1 MFLCLIWLDS
11 VVIILSNN
19 SSIIFLLISC
29 SLLESSVYDM
39 ATITSWEDLVKAR
52 DVIKSSPH
60 VNRTPLVKM
69 PTSLLPGVSLYAKL
83 ENMQTVGSFKIRGVI
98 NVMENASDEVLSG
111 DRKLFTIS
119 SGNYGKAL
127 AYFWQKKNLT
137 GKIILPS
144 TAPKCR
150 IGILEGYGCE
160 VELCP
165 TEELSAAIDRHMKE
179 QRIFLHPFD
188 DIDLI
193 AGYGSVGMEILEDCP
208 SPDFIVVCCG
218 GGSLVSGISAAVRL
232 SGQSP
237 DTKII
242 AVEPVTA
249 NTMYL
254 SLQEGHAVKNGAA
267 KSIAGGLAPPFV
279 GEKTYAHVKKFVD
292 DVVLVT
298 DEEIAES
305 VNILFHSGLV
315 VEPSGTAAFT
325 AVRCGKISGIE
336 GKKVV
341 VVITGGNISPEEL
354 TTFVKL

>member
-1 MFLCLIWLDS
+1 M
-11 VVIILSNN
+11 
-19 SSIIFLLISC
+19 
-29 SLLESSVYDM
+29 
-39 ATITSWEDLVKAR
+39 KAR
-52 DVIKSSPH
+52 DVIRSCPH

-69 PTSLLPGVSLYAKL
+69 PTSLVPGVLLYAKL
-83 ENMQTVGSFKIRGVI
+83 ESMQTVNSFKIRGVI
-98 NVMENASDEVLSG
+98 NMVENASDEVLSG
-111 DRKLFTIS
+111 NQTLISISAGNFGRAFAYICHSKKL
-119 SGNYGKAL
+119 A
-127 AYFWQKKNLT
+127 
-137 GKIILPS
+137 GKIIMPS
-144 TAPKCR
+144 TVPKCR
-150 IGILEGYGCE
+150 IGVIKSYGCE

-165 TEELSAAIDRHMKE
+165 SEKLQAAVDRHVMD
-179 QRIFLHPFD
+179 QGMIFLHPFD
-188 DIDLI
+188 DLNLI

-218 GGSLVSGISAAVRL
+218 GGGLVSGISAAVRL
-232 SGQSP
+232 SGRSP

-254 SLQEGHAVKNGAA
+254 SLQEGRAVKNGAA
-267 KSIAGGLAPPFV
+267 KSIAAGLAPPFV
-279 GEKTYAHVKKFVD
+279 GENTYAHVKKFVD

-305 VNILFHSGLV
+305 VNILYHSGLV

-354 TTFVKL
+354 TKFVKL